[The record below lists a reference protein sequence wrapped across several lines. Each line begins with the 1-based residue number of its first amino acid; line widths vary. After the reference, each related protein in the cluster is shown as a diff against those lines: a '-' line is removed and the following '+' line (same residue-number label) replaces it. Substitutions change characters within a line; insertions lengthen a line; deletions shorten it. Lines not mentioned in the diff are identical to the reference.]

1 MARYKFIDWLIDW
14 LIYRCLNL
22 FLGWLSIGLI
32 TPVLYTP
39 AICYGIFHS
48 CIFHTC
54 NFARIAF
61 CTPAFS
67 VAPAKSQ
74 LDVKVVHRSEVY
86 FFQCNI
92 SGGDTRLRAKV
103 IVRIANYSIAPTLT
117 RRRPM
122 LRQDTRQ
129 IKRDIRQQLSCLVLS
144 HLVTSGCVRLQD
156 GTDRENDTLL
166 ENVRCSPSLYSI
178 ITISCGLNIWHCK
191 HCGLQYKCCEI
202 FLYK

>member
-1 MARYKFIDWLIDW
+1 LIDLPLSQFILRLAIHW
-14 LIYRCLNL
+14 LNYSCIVYPCDLLRHFPLLYFPHLQFRPYRIL
-22 FLGWLSIGLI
+22 
-32 TPVLYTP
+32 
-39 AICYGIFHS
+39 HS
-48 CIFHTC
+48 CIFS
-54 NFARIAF
+54 R
-61 CTPAFS
+61 
-67 VAPAKSQ
+67 PAKSQ

-166 ENVRCSPSLYSI
+166 ENVRCSPPACI
-178 ITISCGLNIWHCK
+178 A
-191 HCGLQYKCCEI
+191 
-202 FLYK
+202 